1 MHIACLPS
9 VRLLV
14 VIFVVLSAIT
24 ADADKSNKFYF
35 NVERYY
41 GNGVVYFDRACRE
54 LDRGNLQGALQSLD
68 AAIQADPK
76 MWPAWFARAQV
87 NLELKKYDLALRDCN
102 AAGQIKPQFK
112 RTFIIRA
119 EALARMNRCTEALAD
134 LDRVIS
140 LHPYEE
146 IAAFALTTRAWVHAG
161 CRNSS
166 VYDPKKAVE
175 DATQACKLDGWKM
188 ADYLDT
194 LAYACA
200 VNGDFESAIRYE
212 KKAIDSGRFAPDELK
227 RAEEHLA
234 YYQSHS
240 KH

>member
-1 MHIACLPS
+1 MHVAHLNPNRVLVIT
-9 VRLLV
+9 LLL
-14 VIFVVLSAIT
+14 FSSIT
-24 ADADKSNKFYF
+24 AKADKNNKFYF
-35 NVERYY
+35 PVERYY
-41 GNGVVYFDRACRE
+41 GNGGVYFDRACRE
-54 LDRGNLQGALQSLD
+54 LDRNNLEGAHQALD

-76 MWPAWFARAQV
+76 MWPAWYARASV
-87 NLELKKYDLALRDCN
+87 NLELRRYDPAVRDCN
-102 AAGQIKPQFK
+102 EAGRLKPQFK
-112 RTFIIRA
+112 RTFIVRA
-119 EALARMNRCTEALAD
+119 EALAHLNRCTEALAD

-146 IAAFALTTRAWVHAG
+146 IAAYALTTRAWLRAG
-161 CRNSS
+161 CRNSA

-200 VNGDFESAIRYE
+200 VNGDSESAIKYE

-234 YYQSHS
+234 YFQKQRPH
-240 KH
+240 